1 MLSANAYS
9 QDIIHFLFILYKKDP
24 ARFEIHIHYADG
36 CSGEND
42 LQDDVYQSIIQ
53 LKQQGASRGQIDLK
67 LYVCFP
73 ERSDFRQVSLNSESH
88 EQYLPPAT
96 SSQQISSAFP
106 SRQHGTSGDAEAIEA
121 LVGLRDDRRS
131 AGK

>member
-1 MLSANAYS
+1 MLYANAYS
-9 QDIIHFLFILYKKDP
+9 QDIVRFLFILYKKDP

-53 LKQQGASRGQIDLK
+53 LKQGASLGQIDLK
-67 LYVCFP
+67 LHVCFL
-73 ERSDFRQVSLNSESH
+73 ERSDFRQMSLNSESH

-96 SSQQISSAFP
+96 SSQQIPSEFP
-106 SRQHGTSGDAEAIEA
+106 SCQHGTSGDAEAIEA